1 MPLIVNVCPAATTK
15 APPDSVWKVIAA
27 TERLGEW
34 TDATVVKVDP
44 PGPAQPGQ
52 VVSLDA
58 PSFGLKF
65 RVTID
70 VRDLDPKHRW
80 IDLVAHLPFGVDNHE
95 HLTLTESP
103 DGGTLVRFN

>member
-1 MPLIVNVCPAATTK
+1 MIVNVCPAATTN
-15 APPDSVWKVIAA
+15 APPDSVWNVIVA

-44 PGPAQPGQ
+44 PGPAQIGQ
-52 VVSLDA
+52 VITLVA
-58 PSFGLKF
+58 PAFGLKF
-65 RVTID
+65 NVQID
-70 VRDLDPKHRW
+70 VRDLDPQHRW

-95 HLTLTESP
+95 HLTLTQAP